1 MASSTAK
8 VPSANARHVASD
20 VASAETSDVTSSEA
34 ADVASSEA
42 ADVAS
47 AEAAHVASAE
57 AAHVASATTTSVSTA
72 TPTAGLCV
80 GGKKAAGKH
89 GTCQNHH
96 HSSYHEFSFWDWRDF
111 RHRTSSNAGVCQEG
125 KCQCRDGLKVR
136 MLICRFY

>member
-8 VPSANARHVASD
+8 VPSANARHVATD
-20 VASAETSDVTSSEA
+20 VAAAETSDVTSA
-34 ADVASSEA
+34 EA

-47 AEAAHVASAE
+47 AEAAHVASA
-57 AAHVASATTTSVSTA
+57 TTSVSTA
-72 TPTAGLCV
+72 AATAGLCIS
-80 GGKKAAGKH
+80 GEKAAGKH

-96 HSSYHEFSFWDWRDF
+96 HSSSHEFSFWDWRDF

>member
-1 MASSTAK
+1 MASATAK
-8 VPSANARHVASD
+8 VPSANARHVSSD
-20 VASAETSDVTSSEA
+20 VASAETSDVTSA
-34 ADVASSEA
+34 EA

-47 AEAAHVASAE
+47 AKAGDVASAE

-72 TPTAGLCV
+72 TATAGLCIS
-80 GGKKAAGKH
+80 GKKAAGKH

-96 HSSYHEFSFWDWRDF
+96 HSSSHEFSLWDWRDF
-111 RHRTSSNAGVCQEG
+111 RHRTSSDAGVCQEG